1 MKNMHP
7 SEEKITDRPIFHLP
21 SRRMAGTR
29 LADPLNGTAQSYPGA
44 SSECVFSCLQR
55 NETMSELTD
64 KQLATLL
71 ELLDAREQLLESVV
85 LEHIARLRNSS
96 APEIAP
102 MVGDTADLADI
113 ELERHQD
120 NAAVERDVRELRD
133 IKGARARISEGGIGI
148 CIDCGDEIGFDRL
161 LVQPTASRCVR
172 CQDLYEHTH
181 VPVPDQADEEE

>member
-1 MKNMHP
+1 
-7 SEEKITDRPIFHLP
+7 
-21 SRRMAGTR
+21 
-29 LADPLNGTAQSYPGA
+29 
-44 SSECVFSCLQR
+44 
-55 NETMSELTD
+55 MSELTD
-64 KQLATLL
+64 EQLATLVD
-71 ELLDAREQLLESVV
+71 LLDAREQLLESVV

-102 MVGDTADLADI
+102 LVGDTADLADI

-133 IKGARARISEGGIGI
+133 IKGARARISEGGIGT

-181 VPVPDQADEEE
+181 VPVFDHADEEE